1 MTGKAPPA
9 AAGLNGHLNGSAN
22 ASATTITNGAAVSS
36 AGSKEK
42 VRKVTDAGTRHLD
55 HCGCFS
61 MIRSI
66 RGDSAAVSID

>member
-9 AAGLNGHLNGSAN
+9 AAGLNGHLNGLAN
-22 ASATTITNGAAVSS
+22 ASATMTNGAVS

-61 MIRSI
+61 RVSKMH
-66 RGDSAAVSID
+66 GDRVAVSID